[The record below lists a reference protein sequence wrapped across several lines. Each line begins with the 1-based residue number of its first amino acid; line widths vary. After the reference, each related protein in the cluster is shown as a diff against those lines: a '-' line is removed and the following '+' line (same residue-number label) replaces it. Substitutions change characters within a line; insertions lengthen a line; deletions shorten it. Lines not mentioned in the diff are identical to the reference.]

1 MKLRH
6 ATAVLCVSVSTL
18 AFAASA
24 HAQARSDQ
32 PKENA
37 PKENTGV
44 EEIIV
49 RAQRVE
55 QSLQKVPVAVTP
67 VTGKDLET
75 RRLHDLTQ
83 ITTAVP
89 SLQTT
94 TDNAFSL
101 RGIGSQ
107 IYSSNVDSSV
117 GVMVDD
123 VSLGVPVFMSNA
135 AFIDMEQVE
144 ALTGPQGLLFGRN
157 SSAGLLNII
166 TKRPELNKVTGEA
179 NVEYDNRD
187 APGGHFGII
196 ATGILNLP
204 TSSNSALRLNVV
216 ESDQDPIAKVVANKS
231 SNYQGNQKR
240 LMGKAKWLWKPNPDL
255 SIYVMGDYSRE
266 RGVGGIW
273 DDTFRTTGA
282 GGTDIGTVA
291 TDHITPSPT
300 NMQKGLS
307 GGQYRNVD
315 TGGLSVNVTDRLS
328 DKVTLSNISAW
339 RHFTTS
345 YNLDVDNSSINGADI
360 DGGHQ
365 TYNQYSDELRL
376 AFKGSKIDGQIGL
389 YGFWS
394 NNTGTGAFIGEG
406 GLGLP
411 NFVYGTTAYHLT
423 GRSLASYG
431 QVNYHLTDNWQLI
444 AGARV
449 TNDHVTVNANSDNFP
464 ITNYSTP
471 LYGFISQLPFV
482 IPYGPA
488 QAYATSGD
496 HTNFSYKVGSQ
507 YNLTAGTMIYATWST
522 GYKGPAMKT
531 NILSATESPYLKP
544 ETVTDLEVGIKAKL
558 FDNKLRLNI
567 AGFIEK
573 FKNFQVQAFDASGFQ
588 TLANAEGVKAS
599 GVEINATYKPLR
611 ALTLNYNGTFADSH
625 FTDFSGDPCYLG
637 QSAKT
642 CANGVSFNGAGIKT
656 PASANYAGTFEAVYT
671 VPVGLANVDF
681 EANWY
686 HRSSVNFSTS
696 AAPFQEL
703 GAIDV
708 IGASI
713 SYHTDKGINFAVF
726 CKNCANKIYPNY
738 IQLDPLDASA
748 GVVSTINRWGYNSV
762 RTIGASVGFKF

>member
-1 MKLRH
+1 MNFRH
-6 ATAVLCVSVSTL
+6 TTIALCLGASTL
-18 AFAASA
+18 AYAASA
-24 HAQARSDQ
+24 SAQAAADQ
-32 PKENA
+32 SKG
-37 PKENTGV
+37 NTGV

-67 VTGKDLET
+67 VTGKELET

-94 TDNAFSL
+94 TDNAFTL

-135 AFIDMEQVE
+135 AFVDMEQVE

-157 SSAGLLNII
+157 SSAGLLNIV
-166 TKRPELNKVTGEA
+166 TKKPEIGQFGGEA

-187 APGGHFGII
+187 APGGHFGIV

-204 TSSNSALRLNVV
+204 TSDNSALRLNVV
-216 ESDQDPIAKVVANKS
+216 ESDQDPIAQVVVNKS
-231 SNYQGNQKR
+231 PNYQGNQKR
-240 LMGKAKWLWKPNPDL
+240 LMGKAKWLWKPTSDL
-255 SIYVMGDYSRE
+255 SVYVVGDYSRE

-273 DDTFRTTGA
+273 DDTFRTVGA
-282 GGTDIGTVA
+282 GGTDAADVA
-291 TDHITPSPT
+291 IDHITPGTT

-307 GGQYRNVD
+307 GAQYRNVD
-315 TGGLSVNVTDRLS
+315 TNGISVNVTDKLS
-328 DKVTLSNISAW
+328 GNLTLSNIAAW
-339 RHFTTS
+339 RHYTTT
-345 YNLDVDNSSINGADI
+345 YNLDVDNSSVNGADI
-360 DGGHQ
+360 NGGHQ
-365 TYNQYSDELRL
+365 NYNQYSEELRL
-376 AFKGSKIDGQIGL
+376 AYHDSKLDGQVGL

-394 NNTGTGAFIGEG
+394 NNTGNGAFIGAG

-411 NFVYGTTAYHLT
+411 NFVYGLTDYHLT
-423 GRSLASYG
+423 GRSLATYG
-431 QVNYHLTDNWQLI
+431 QVSYHLTDDWQLI
-444 AGARV
+444 GGARV
-449 TNDHVTVNANSDNFP
+449 TNDHVAVDAASDNFP
-464 ITNYSTP
+464 IVSYSTP
-471 LYGFISQLPFV
+471 LYGFINQLPFV
-482 IPYGPA
+482 IPFGPA

-496 HTNFSYKVGSQ
+496 HTNFSYKLGSQ
-507 YNLTAGTMIYATWST
+507 YNLTSGTMVYATWST

-531 NILSATESPYLKP
+531 NILSTGESPYLKP

-573 FKNFQVQAFDASGFQ
+573 FRNFQVQAFDAAGFQ
-588 TLANAEGVKAS
+588 TLTNAEGVKAS
-599 GVEINATYKPLR
+599 GVEINSTFKPLR
-611 ALTLNYNGTFADSH
+611 ALTINYNGTFSHSH

-637 QSAKT
+637 QSAAT

-656 PASANYAGTFEAVYT
+656 PASANYAGTLEGIYS
-671 VPVGLANVDF
+671 VPVGLASVDL
-681 EANWY
+681 EMNWY
-686 HRSSVNFSTS
+686 HRSSVNFSTN
-696 AAPFQEL
+696 AAPYQEL

-708 IGASI
+708 MGASI
-713 SYHTDKGINFAVF
+713 SYHTDKGLNFSVF
-726 CKNCANKIYPNY
+726 CKNCTNKIYPNY

-748 GVVSTINRWGYNSV
+748 GVISTINRWGYNSV